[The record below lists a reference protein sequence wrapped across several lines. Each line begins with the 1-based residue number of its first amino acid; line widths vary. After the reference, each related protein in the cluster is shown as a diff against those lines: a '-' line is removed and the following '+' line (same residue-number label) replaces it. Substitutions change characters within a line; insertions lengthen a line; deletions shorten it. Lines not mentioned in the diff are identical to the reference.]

1 MRLGAAA
8 VSCITVGFLAEP
20 TPAQE
25 VTKPPP
31 TELTADLGIVD
42 VSGNTSTSTISTN
55 QRLIRLRSRRTRR

>member
-8 VSCITVGFLAEP
+8 VSCITVGFLAGP

-25 VTKPPP
+25 VKKPPP
-31 TELTADLGIVD
+31 TELIADLGIVD